1 MGPPYDPL
9 TREVFWSMWTV
20 LIFIIVNYTL
30 DLVIITLWE
39 KINFNFSCE
48 HLIANILSYIFG
60 REEKVNWKENNDK
73 IIYGPNK
80 ELQEQIQRQSKL
92 IEESKYSNDSD
103 SSAQKESYHSS
114 RVIEMTSSFI
124 TFQSNIDDKK

>member
-1 MGPPYDPL
+1 MQ
-9 TREVFWSMWTV
+9 
-20 LIFIIVNYTL
+20 I
-30 DLVIITLWE
+30 
-39 KINFNFSCE
+39 
-48 HLIANILSYIFG
+48 YIFG